1 MPTLVTKGKKSL
13 SLNGMTRKEKSH
25 YSAHFFAFEK
35 LSAPILPLP
44 FVTLQ
49 E

>member
-35 LSAPILPLP
+35 LRSYFGISICNSA
-44 FVTLQ
+44 